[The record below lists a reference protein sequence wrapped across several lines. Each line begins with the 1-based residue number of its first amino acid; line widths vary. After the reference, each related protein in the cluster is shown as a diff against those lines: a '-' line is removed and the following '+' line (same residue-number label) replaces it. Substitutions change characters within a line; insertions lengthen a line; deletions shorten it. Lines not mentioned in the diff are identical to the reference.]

1 MVDCCETLVTC
12 LVIYSGSAS
21 TLAIIEQILLFF
33 CFFFF
38 NPCSVLSGVVQCF
51 LSVSTLDFDADIDL
65 DLKAMI
71 SNVLHFTLFI
81 SNISFLEWCKMKGE
95 NKGEKIEKKKS
106 RCCQGWDLW
115 PSDFYPLCRAC
126 EALKFCIGIY
136 LIVIY
141 TCAIDLL
148 PCHLLVNWPVY
159 KLCFNQ
165 VLLLSQFWHQQE
177 LFINSSAFY
186 TAFHLIRGFYQH
198 FFPFSG

>member
-95 NKGEKIEKKKS
+95 NKGGKIEKKK
-106 RCCQGWDLW
+106 QMLPGLG
-115 PSDFYPLCRAC
+115 PLTFRFLSIVQSMWSVEVLYRNLFDCYLYLC
-126 EALKFCIGIY
+126 YWSPALPP
-136 LIVIY
+136 
-141 TCAIDLL
+141 TC
-148 PCHLLVNWPVY
+148 
-159 KLCFNQ
+159 KLTSLQ
-165 VLLLSQFWHQQE
+165 T
-177 LFINSSAFY
+177 LF
-186 TAFHLIRGFYQH
+186 
-198 FFPFSG
+198 